1 MSHDHNHE
9 HDEEESG
16 IALRVKALEQIL
28 IEKNVVNT
36 AALDEFVDIFEN
48 RVGPQNGARVVAR
61 AWSDPKFRQRLLDNG
76 VDATAE
82 LGFSGLQGEHLK
94 VVENT
99 DEVHNI
105 VVCTLCS
112 CYPWP
117 VLGLPPVWYKSQ
129 AYRSRVVREPKKV
142 LLEFGITLPDS
153 KKIRVWDSNADLR
166 YMVLPQRPEGT
177 EDLGQDALAELVTRD
192 GMIGTALV

>member
-28 IEKNVVNT
+28 IEKNVVN
-36 AALDEFVDIFEN
+36 AEALDEFVDIFEN

-99 DEVHNI
+99 DEVHNV

-117 VLGLPPVWYKSQ
+117 VLGLPPVWYKSHS
-129 AYRSRVVREPKKV
+129 YRSRVVREPKQV

-177 EDLGQDALAELVTRD
+177 EHLGQDALAELVTRD

>member
-28 IEKNVVNT
+28 IEKNVVNA